1 MVNWAPLIG
10 TYLLTQRDKSACLF
24 TVLLR
29 SLQRKTSQNGRKLI
43 EKSGLSHLRSFVI
56 VIRSA

>member
-10 TYLLTQRDKSACLF
+10 TYLLTQRDNHNYWIIAA
-24 TVLLR
+24 
-29 SLQRKTSQNGRKLI
+29 NGRKLI

>member
-10 TYLLTQRDKSACLF
+10 TYLLTQRDLSACLF
-24 TVLLR
+24 TVLIIIAAENR
-29 SLQRKTSQNGRKLI
+29 QNGRILV